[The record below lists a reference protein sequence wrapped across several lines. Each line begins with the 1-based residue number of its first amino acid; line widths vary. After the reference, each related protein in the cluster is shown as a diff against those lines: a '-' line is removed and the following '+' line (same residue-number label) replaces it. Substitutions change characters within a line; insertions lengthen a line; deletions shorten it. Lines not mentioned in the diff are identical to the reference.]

1 MSGVP
6 GEVPPEGEVM
16 AASDVEVDTVNPGLL
31 LTVVSV
37 LLLSFPFG
45 DDDDESSVMV
55 VVVTTRV
62 PAVEDRLGIT
72 GGWSLLLI
80 LLKREDE
87 VTAVSCPWRYWS
99 CCWDDVVEE
108 SDGDPNTVKSFR
120 WRNRACTVSCA
131 RDIMTRQVR
140 QRSTQSS
147 MIEHT
152 SNSRLTDFR
161 GKYGR
166 NYGRGRTFLTHLYAH
181 FYDVVSLK

>member
-55 VVVTTRV
+55 VVVTRV

-72 GGWSLLLI
+72 GG
-80 LLKREDE
+80 
-87 VTAVSCPWRYWS
+87 
-99 CCWDDVVEE
+99 
-108 SDGDPNTVKSFR
+108 
-120 WRNRACTVSCA
+120 
-131 RDIMTRQVR
+131 
-140 QRSTQSS
+140 
-147 MIEHT
+147 
-152 SNSRLTDFR
+152 
-161 GKYGR
+161 
-166 NYGRGRTFLTHLYAH
+166 
-181 FYDVVSLK
+181 